1 MASTSTPTPT
11 SSAVHVAVVS
21 NIAGLEALVTDGLRG
36 RAWAAGVTFV
46 DAACAEHPP
55 EVLLADPGLV
65 AASVDG
71 GAAGDALVWFQST
84 WAGVNTVLAACRRRG
99 LVLTRAGGM
108 FGRAMGEYVLTH
120 MLWRERRM
128 GAATGG
134 AWAATEAFRSCR
146 SLTDVSVGIVGYGS
160 IGAAVAAL
168 LRGAGVGRVLG
179 VTRSGR
185 GACGDEGA
193 GSAELT
199 QDARRVFAECDYVV
213 NLLPQTAAT
222 VGYFTPELLGAA
234 AGRSSPPVFINVG
247 RGTAIEEATVVAA
260 LDGGLLAHAVLDV
273 HAVEP
278 LPEASPLWRHPAVT
292 VTPHIAALTTPRD
305 IAELFVDNLERY
317 VLCRAEGPACVRE
330 KLQYVVDMDA
340 GY

>member
-1 MASTSTPTPT
+1 MASTPM

-21 NIAGLEALVTDGLRG
+21 NIAGLEALVADGLRG
-36 RAWAAGVTFV
+36 EAWAADVTFV
-46 DAACAEHPP
+46 DAACTEHSP

-65 AASVDG
+65 AAAVEG
-71 GAAGDALVWFQST
+71 GSADDALVWFQST

-99 LVLTRAGGM
+99 LVLTRAGGI

-134 AWAATEAFRSCR
+134 AWTATEAFRGCR

-168 LRGAGVGRVLG
+168 LRGAGVQRVLG
-179 VTRSGR
+179 VTRSER
-185 GACGDEGA
+185 ACGDDGT

-222 VGYFTPELLGAA
+222 TGYFTPELLGAA

-247 RGTAIEEATVVAA
+247 RGTAIDEATVVAA

-278 LPEASPLWRHPAVT
+278 LPAASPLWQHPAVT

-305 IAELFVDNLERY
+305 IAELFVANLERY
-317 VLCRAEGPACVRE
+317 VACRAEGAACVRD